1 LKALVKFAPGF
12 ENIEIRDVDEPIVDP
27 NEVLIRVKAAG
38 ICGSDV
44 KHYEGVTNIPTP
56 IILGHEFSGE
66 IVEVGSEIKHL
77 VEGER
82 VVSETSYSTC
92 GVCVH
97 CLSGDYHLCAH
108 RIGLGSRCNGVF
120 TELVAVPEK
129 IVHKI
134 PGGMSYEDAAL
145 VQPCAD
151 ICNAVIRKA
160 DISSGDHVAVLG
172 PGPMGLLT
180 TQVAKASG
188 AGAVTQTG
196 HRGVRLSIASEV
208 GADNVIAVDEEDV
221 VQKVLDYTGGFGA
234 DVVFEASGSAD
245 ALAQAL
251 DIAKRKGQVILIASP
266 RDPVNVDFRKILGK
280 PLTLKGSIM
289 SKWIDYERAIGLMSS
304 GMVKAGP
311 IVTHKLPLRAWEKA
325 FDLIRVE
332 KTAGKVLF
340 TP

>member
-1 LKALVKFAPGF
+1 LRALVKYAPGF
-12 ENIEIRDVDEPIVDP
+12 GNVEMRDVDEPAVGPD
-27 NEVLIRVKAAG
+27 EVLIEVKAAG

-56 IILGHEFSGE
+56 VILGHEFSGE
-66 IVEVGSEIKHL
+66 IVEVGPEVKHL
-77 VEGER
+77 FEGER

-92 GVCVH
+92 GVCAN
-97 CLSGDYHLCAH
+97 CLGGDYHLCAH
-108 RIGLGSRCNGVF
+108 REGLGSRHDGVF
-120 TELVAVPEK
+120 AELVAVPGR

-160 DISSGDHVAVLG
+160 DITPGDHVAVLG

-196 HRGVRLSIASEV
+196 RRGVRLSIASEV
-208 GADNVIAVDEEDV
+208 GADNVIAFDEEDV
-221 VQKVLDYTGGFGA
+221 VQRALDYTGGVGA
-234 DVVFEASGSAD
+234 DVVFEASGSPD

-266 RDPVNVDFRKILGK
+266 RDPVKIDFRKILGK

-289 SKWIDYERAIGLMSS
+289 SKWIDYETAMRLMSS
-304 GMVKAGP
+304 GVVRAGP
-311 IVTHKLPLRAWEKA
+311 IVTHRLPLEEWGKA
-325 FDLIRVE
+325 FDSIRVE
-332 KTAGKVLF
+332 KKAGKVLF
-340 TP
+340 IP